1 MYSLGFSIQKMV
13 GNEYSAEGYKPPKIN
28 VGTNMEKSEMLK
40 CEYAVKKLPFVIRYF
55 PGQYKTQQMSD
66 KAFLENCGT
75 L

>member
-1 MYSLGFSIQKMV
+1 MYSLGFSIQKMI

-28 VGTNMEKSEMLK
+28 VGTNMEKSGMLK